1 MTRRELDIASLY
13 RQYGA
18 LVRRRIRRFFSDE
31 EADDVLQEVFTRV
44 LTSQGS
50 FRGDSAPAT
59 WLYQVTTRHCLNRL
73 RDRSR
78 RDELWVERGAVYW
91 SQPAASADQ
100 EARAR
105 LAQAWRGMD
114 DELVTIGIYYHL
126 DGLTHERIAEL
137 VGCSRRTVGNRLAE
151 LAERTRGAK

>member
-1 MTRRELDIASLY
+1 MTRREIDIEALY

-44 LTSQGS
+44 IVRQAS
-50 FRGDSAPAT
+50 FRGDSAPST

-78 RDELWVERGAVYW
+78 RDALWTERGGVYW
-91 SQPAASADQ
+91 SGPISSADQ
-100 EARAR
+100 EARSR
-105 LAQAWRGMD
+105 LAQAWRDLD

>member
-1 MTRRELDIASLY
+1 MTRRELDIAALY

-44 LTSQGS
+44 IVSQAS

-73 RDRSR
+73 RDRGR

-91 SQPAASADQ
+91 SQPVASADQ

>member
-1 MTRRELDIASLY
+1 MTRRTLDIEDLY
-13 RQYGA
+13 RRYGA

-44 LTSQGS
+44 IVRQAS

-73 RDRSR
+73 RDRTR
-78 RDELWVERGAVYW
+78 RDELWNERGGVYW
-91 SQPAASADQ
+91 SGAVSSADQ

-105 LAQAWRGMD
+105 LAQAWRHLD
-114 DELVTIGIYYHL
+114 DQLVTIGIYYHL

>member
-1 MTRRELDIASLY
+1 MTERTIDVAALY

-44 LTSQGS
+44 IARQGS
-50 FRGDSAPAT
+50 FRGDSSPAT

-73 RDRSR
+73 RDRGR
-78 RDELWVERGAVYW
+78 RQELWVERGDVYW
-91 SQPAASADQ
+91 SQPVAPGDQ
-100 EARAR
+100 EARSR
-105 LAQAWRGMD
+105 LAQAWRDMD
-114 DELVTIGIYYHL
+114 EELVAVGIYYHL

-151 LAERTRGAK
+151 LHERTRGAK

>member
-1 MTRRELDIASLY
+1 MTRRDLDIAAMY
-13 RQYGA
+13 TQYGA

-44 LTSQGS
+44 ITSQGT
-50 FRGDSAPAT
+50 FRGDSSPAT

-73 RDRSR
+73 RDRTR

-105 LAQAWRGMD
+105 LAQVWRHMD
-114 DELVTIGIYYHL
+114 DETVAIGVYYHL

-137 VGCSRRTVGNRLAE
+137 MGCSRRTVGNRLAE
-151 LAERTRGAK
+151 LADRTRGVK

>member
-1 MTRRELDIASLY
+1 MTKRALDIDALY

-18 LVRRRIRRFFSDE
+18 LVRRRVRRFFSDE

-44 LTSQGS
+44 IARQAS

-59 WLYQVTTRHCLNRL
+59 WLYQITTRHCLNRL
-73 RDRSR
+73 RDRTR
-78 RDELWVERGAVYW
+78 RDELWTERGGAYW
-91 SQPAASADQ
+91 SQPVASADQ

-105 LAQAWRGMD
+105 LAQAWREMD
-114 DELVTIGIYYHL
+114 DDLVTIGIYYHL

-137 VGCSRRTVGNRLAE
+137 LGCSRRTVGNRLAE
-151 LAERTRGAK
+151 LHERTRGAK

>member
-1 MTRRELDIASLY
+1 MTRRELDVAALY

-44 LTSQGS
+44 ITSQDS

-73 RDRSR
+73 RNRTR

-91 SQPAASADQ
+91 SQPVASADQ
-100 EARAR
+100 EARAC
-105 LAQAWRGMD
+105 LAQAWRDMD
-114 DELVTIGIYYHL
+114 QELVAIGIYYHL

-151 LAERTRGAK
+151 LADRTRGAK